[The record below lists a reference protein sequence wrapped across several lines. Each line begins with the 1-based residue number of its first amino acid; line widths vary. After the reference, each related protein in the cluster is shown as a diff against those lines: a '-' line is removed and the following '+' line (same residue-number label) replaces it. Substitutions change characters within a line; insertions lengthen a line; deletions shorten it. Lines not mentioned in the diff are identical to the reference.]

1 MSILSTNKK
10 LISIG
15 AEYSAGQGID
25 ITNHVISVVESAVG
39 TNYSAGPNINIY
51 DDEGQP
57 TISSKDWSSEIADAS
72 ANAYEQAIAQIPEP
86 QDLSYLSGRI
96 DTNTSGIDYIS
107 SVCLTA
113 HQDWTDTIKGA
124 SSYSYEQSTSYFD
137 NWISGQYTG
146 DITNITNK
154 VTSISG
160 NFDNYYKKTETSSK
174 DEINDA
180 LQYVS
185 ANAGKVYEGVS
196 PIVVNNTEDKIS
208 ADTWT
213 FSAGSNVSFVDDNVN
228 KITRIDVELPTPQ
241 DLSYISAQTDKA
253 NQGVDYLSGVVIT
266 ALPSDMATTGDV
278 AELAQ
283 TISETY
289 QTKGD
294 YLVRS
299 DSANFYP
306 ANNPS
311 GFITG
316 VDLSNYYTKD
326 ETSGKEELAN
336 AFANIPVGDP
346 EVNAYVTSNSAS
358 IDESTNLVQSNSS
371 TWNDVT
377 AYQSNSASYLTA
389 IDIPESATWND
400 VSETV
405 QTNSAQWADGGAGDE
420 EVNSF
425 VYNNSATIN
434 EVNTTYQENSGTYLT
449 AVDLTPYQTTEGMT
463 AYQPVSS
470 MTSYANRFQLISVS
484 SNLSA
489 AIHSLDESITTGV
502 VGDLYNYDVKGLNL
516 YGVTS
521 TSSFPSTG
529 YVPSFSSNVTT
540 HNSDGQGNVFSLSTA
555 NMSQWNG
562 KPYVS
567 ISSNGNY
574 ITDNYKCKVFYLFD
588 SIANKSWQS
597 QNPFSGE
604 IGTLDK
610 DNLIVY
616 NNYVKPSYFTN
627 NGISNFNAKLV
638 FSSNDGGYHPFDVV
652 LTFGDLGVTATNT
665 ISGIFVPS
673 AVDLSNYYTKSE
685 TSGANQIK
693 NALNSVLNYT
703 TGTVQYVQSNSSR
716 TDFVVES
723 YFTSAGSFLDCYETV
738 NANSGDWGGGNP
750 EVENYV
756 QTNSGMIDE
765 TITSY
770 QTNSSTY
777 MVEPNLEYNA
787 VGEISGYGSSAIAQY
802 GAEKQWLVHDGT
814 LCHLSNSA
822 QYALGV
828 NVSALQRLMG
838 IDETVIYENTT
849 GASVNSANVITLN
862 ETLQNFEIIKI
873 IDNSLAVG
881 GTRRLTII
889 PVSTATRSIATND
902 AWFDVSYNPT
912 GNGSKYIGV
921 NFYSAN
927 DAGTQIRMNGSYVKN
942 MAATGAWT
950 NRNDGHLFK
959 IVGVHR
965 ISD

>member
-25 ITNHVISVVESAVG
+25 ITDHIISVVESAVG
-39 TNYSAGPNINIY
+39 TNYSAGPNIDIY

-57 TISSKDWSSEIADAS
+57 TISSKDWTNDIEQAS

-96 DTNTSGIDYIS
+96 DTNTNGIDYIS

-154 VTSISG
+154 VTALSG
-160 NFDNYYKKTETSSK
+160 DLDNYYKKTETSSK

-228 KITRIDVELPTPQ
+228 KITRIDVELPQPQ

-266 ALPSDMATTGDV
+266 AMPSDMATTGDV

-283 TISETY
+283 TVSETY
-289 QTKGD
+289 QVKGD

-400 VSETV
+400 TSNVV
-405 QTNSAQWADGGAGDE
+405 QSNSAQWADGGSGDE

-449 AVDLTPYQTTEGMT
+449 AVDLTPYQTIEDMT

-484 SNLSA
+484 SNLGA
-489 AIHSLDESITTGV
+489 EIHSLDESITTGV

-516 YGVTS
+516 YGLTS

-540 HNSDGQGNVFSLSTA
+540 HNTDGQNNVWGLETA

-574 ITDNYKCKVFYLFD
+574 ITGNYQCKVFYLFD
-588 SIANKSWQS
+588 GISNKSWQQ

-627 NGISNFNAKLV
+627 NGISNFNTKLV
-638 FSSNDGGYHPFDVV
+638 FSSNYDGYKHPFDVV
-652 LTFGDLGVTATNT
+652 LTFGDLGVTATKT

-673 AVDLSNYYTKSE
+673 AADLSNYYKKTE
-685 TSGANQIK
+685 TSSKQEISNAVNNLFNYFGDAN
-693 NALNSVLNYT
+693 
-703 TGTVQYVQSNSSR
+703 QYVQSNSGR
-716 TDFVVES
+716 IDFAVES
-723 YFTSAGSFLDCYETV
+723 YFTSGGLFLDCYNNV
-738 NANSGDWGGGNP
+738 NTNSGAWGQGGAGNP
-750 EVENYV
+750 EVESYV
-756 QTNSGMIDE
+756 QTNSANIDE
-765 TITSY
+765 TVTSY
-770 QTNSSTY
+770 QTNSGDYLKES
-777 MVEPNLEYNA
+777 ELGYNA
-787 VGEISGYGSSAIAQY
+787 VDEVSAINGSAIAQY
-802 GAEKQWLVHDGT
+802 GAEKQWLVHDDT
-814 LCHLSNSA
+814 LVHASNSA

-828 NVSALQRLMG
+828 NVSAIAQLLG
-838 IDETVIYENTT
+838 VDETVLWE
-849 GASVNSANVITLN
+849 GSANAGLFPITLSEPATAFEEIKFVWTPRYKGDYGCPTVVEVQN
-862 ETLQNFEIIKI
+862 TNPHDGTLRYTLMHAYWN
-873 IDNSLAVG
+873 
-881 GTRRLTII
+881 
-889 PVSTATRSIATND
+889 
-902 AWFDVSYNPT
+902 
-912 GNGSKYIGV
+912 
-921 NFYSAN
+921 AN
-927 DAGTQIRMNGSYVKN
+927 APWL
-942 MAATGAWT
+942 GAWYLT
-950 NRNDGHLFK
+950 PTDNYTK
-959 IVGVHR
+959 IASDKNAFCNMMSSQTAMSEGLNCFMWKVVGIR
-965 ISD
+965 RKK

>member
-10 LISIG
+10 LISVG
-15 AEYSAGQGID
+15 DSYSAGQGID
-25 ITNHVISVVESAVG
+25 ITDHIISVVESAVG
-39 TNYSAGPNINIY
+39 TNYSAGPNIDIY

-57 TISSKDWSSEIADAS
+57 TISSKDWTNDIADAS

-96 DTNTSGIDYIS
+96 DTNTNGIDYIS

-154 VTSISG
+154 VTALSG
-160 NFDNYYKKTETSSK
+160 DLDNYYKKTETSSK

-228 KITRIDVELPTPQ
+228 KITRIDVELPQPQ

-278 AELAQ
+278 SELAQ
-283 TISETY
+283 TVSETY
-289 QTKGD
+289 
-294 YLVRS
+294 
-299 DSANFYP
+299 YP
-306 ANNPS
+306 NTNPS

-336 AFANIPVGDP
+336 AFANIPIGDP

-377 AYQSNSASYLTA
+377 AYQSNSGSYLTA

-400 VSETV
+400 TTNVV
-405 QTNSAQWADGGAGDE
+405 QSNSAQWADGGSGDE

-449 AVDLTPYQTTEGMT
+449 AVDLTPYQTIEDMT

-516 YGVTS
+516 YGLTS

-540 HNSDGQGNVFSLSTA
+540 HGSDGQNNVLGLSTA

-574 ITDNYKCKVFYLFD
+574 ITGNYQCKVFYLFEG
-588 SIANKSWQS
+588 INNKSWQ
-597 QNPFSGE
+597 QQDPFSGE

-627 NGISNFNAKLV
+627 NGISYFNTKLV
-638 FSSNDGGYHPFDVV
+638 FSSNYGGYNHPFDVV
-652 LTFGDLGVTATNT
+652 LTFGDLGVTATKT

-673 AVDLSNYYTKSE
+673 AVDLSNYYKKTE
-685 TSGANQIK
+685 TSSKQEISNAVNNLFNYFGDAN
-693 NALNSVLNYT
+693 
-703 TGTVQYVQSNSSR
+703 QYVQSNSGR
-716 TDFVVES
+716 IDFAVES
-723 YFTSAGSFLDCYETV
+723 YFTSGGLFLDCYNNV
-738 NANSGDWGGGNP
+738 NTNSGAWGQGGAGNP
-750 EVENYV
+750 EVESYV
-756 QTNSGMIDE
+756 QTNSANIDD
-765 TITSY
+765 TVTSY
-770 QTNSSTY
+770 QTNSGDYLKES
-777 MVEPNLEYNA
+777 ELGYNA
-787 VGEISGYGSSAIAQY
+787 VDEVSAINGSAIAQY
-802 GAEKQWLVHDGT
+802 GAEKQWLVHDDT
-814 LCHLSNSA
+814 LVHASNSA

-828 NVSALQRLMG
+828 AIDNVARLMG
-838 IDETVIYENTT
+838 VDETVLFSSTSGGALTGSFTEELTNFNYIEFFCNRVNTT
-849 GASVNSANVITLN
+849 ANSNLAGSLKIAMVGTGVPDEIMLQAGLHTNSTSMFDTREYFNLTNTGFTWAAGYNANITK
-862 ETLQNFEIIKI
+862 T
-873 IDNSLAVG
+873 
-881 GTRRLTII
+881 GT
-889 PVSTATRSIATND
+889 
-902 AWFDVSYNPT
+902 
-912 GNGSKYIGV
+912 
-921 NFYSAN
+921 
-927 DAGTQIRMNGSYVKN
+927 AGTNIISLDFKN
-942 MAATGAWT
+942 FGITKVIGIG
-950 NRNDGHLFK
+950 RK
-959 IVGVHR
+959 
-965 ISD
+965 